1 MFFRNPFNVLQTRN
15 NGRAQAKAD
24 VPRLGRD
31 GAVRKLKRLKKEKK
45 NKEFVAGYESVLR
58 GK

>member
-24 VPRLGRD
+24 VLRLGRD

-45 NKEFVAGYESVLR
+45 NKEFVAG
-58 GK
+58 